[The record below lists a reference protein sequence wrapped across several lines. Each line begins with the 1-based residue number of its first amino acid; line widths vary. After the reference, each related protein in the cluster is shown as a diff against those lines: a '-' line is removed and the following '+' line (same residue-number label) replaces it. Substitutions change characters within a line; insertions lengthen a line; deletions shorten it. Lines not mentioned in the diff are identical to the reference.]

1 MEKQYLDELT
11 AVIGCLAH
19 AATRTRQAQEDI
31 EIGISLKRGVDVP
44 SCNCCTNRYA
54 PIARSAASSC
64 RPKLPTMSNGMV
76 VNVNRGAAAAEKC

>member
-31 EIGISLKRGVDVP
+31 EIGISLKLGVDVP
-44 SCNCCTNRYA
+44 SFNCCTNNCA
-54 PIARSAASSC
+54 PIAC
-64 RPKLPTMSNGMV
+64 
-76 VNVNRGAAAAEKC
+76 GAE